1 MKVWWNDFYGKRFL
15 NFLEL
20 DDVTNTECQLN
31 GLGKLV
37 SIVSQL
43 IIQNVKSPKQ
53 VCRKKRIDDMR
64 KRLQKLH

>member
-31 GLGKLV
+31 GLDKLV

>member
-20 DDVTNTECQLN
+20 DVTNTECQLN
-31 GLGKLV
+31 GLDKLV